1 MREHLLVL
9 LLAGIFVYLLTPYA
23 RKLALRFG
31 AVAQV
36 RDRDVHTE
44 VTPRWGGVA
53 IWLSIMLT
61 VLIASQLKLL
71 SKAFLQDQQML
82 GICIAAS
89 VICLLGVIDDR
100 WGLDAITKLAGQV
113 LAAAILVNFG
123 VQLLWLPINGVTMLP
138 TSLGQLVTILI
149 IVVTINAVNFID
161 GLDGLASGVVAI
173 AAGAFFAFAYLLSVV
188 YNFDRAGAP
197 SLLTAIML
205 GACLGFLPH
214 NSYPARIFMGDSGS
228 MLLGLLLGV
237 AAISLTGQID
247 ANAIASQNFAPTL
260 VPLLLPFAVL
270 AIPVVDLSLAIIR
283 RTRAGR
289 SPFAPDMGHLHHR
302 LLARGHS
309 QRSAT
314 LMMYLWTF
322 LVAAPVSAS
331 AFISWRINL
340 LLSLALLLPILLL
353 TLRPLQVNSSAKQ
366 NKQLNK

>member
-9 LLAGIFVYLLTPYA
+9 LIAGVFVYLLTPYA
-23 RKLALRFG
+23 RALAIKFG
-31 AVAQV
+31 AVATG

-53 IWLSIMLT
+53 IWLGIMLT
-61 VLIASQLKLL
+61 ILISTQLNLL
-71 SKAFLQDQQML
+71 SKAFQQDEQIK
-82 GICIAAS
+82 GICIAATI
-89 VICLLGVIDDR
+89 ICLLGVLDDK
-100 WGLDAITKLAGQV
+100 WGIDAITKLAGQT
-113 LAAAILVNFG
+113 LAAAVLVNFG
-123 VQLLWLPINGVTMLP
+123 VQLLWLPLNGVTMLP
-138 TSLGQLVTILI
+138 TSLGQLITILI

-161 GLDGLASGVVAI
+161 GLDGLASGIVAI
-173 AAGAFFAFAYLLSVV
+173 AAGCFFAFAYLLSVV

-197 SLLTAIML
+197 SLLTAIMM

-214 NSYPARIFMGDSGS
+214 NFYPARIFMGDSGS

-237 AAISLTGQID
+237 AAITLTGQID

-270 AIPVVDLSLAIIR
+270 AIPSIDLLLAVIR

-302 LLARGHS
+302 LLGRGHT

-314 LMMYLWTF
+314 VMMYLWT
-322 LVAAPVSAS
+322 LVVAAPVSAS

-340 LLSLALLLPILLL
+340 LLSLFLALPIFLLSIHPKYL
-353 TLRPLQVNSSAKQ
+353 SNFAKSRT
-366 NKQLNK
+366 

>member
-9 LLAGIFVYLLTPYA
+9 LITGVFVYLLTPNA
-23 RKLALRFG
+23 RVLAIRFG
-31 AVAQV
+31 AVAQI

-44 VTPRWGGVA
+44 VTPRWGGIA
-53 IWLSIMLT
+53 IWCSIMLAL
-61 VLIASQLKLL
+61 VIASQLKLL
-71 SKAFLQDQQML
+71 SKAFLQDQQIR
-82 GICIAAS
+82 GIALATT
-89 VICLLGVIDDR
+89 VICLLGVLDDK

-113 LAAAILVNFG
+113 LAAGILVNFG
-123 VQLLWLPINGVTMLP
+123 VQLLWLPLNGVTMLP

-149 IVVTINAVNFID
+149 ILVTINAVNFID
-161 GLDGLASGVVAI
+161 GLDGLAAGIVGI
-173 AAGAFFAFAYLLSVV
+173 AAGSFFAFAYLLSVV

-197 SLLTAIML
+197 SLITAIML

-228 MLLGLLLGV
+228 MVLGLLLGV
-237 AAISLTGQID
+237 AAITLTGQID

-260 VPLLLPFAVL
+260 IPLLLPFAVL
-270 AIPVVDLSLAIIR
+270 AIPLIDLLLAIIR

-314 LMMYLWTF
+314 LMMYLWTS
-322 LVAAPVSAS
+322 LIAIPVAAS
-331 AFISWRINL
+331 AFVDWRITL
-340 LLSLALLLPILLL
+340 LAAFLIFVPTFIISM
-353 TLRPLQVNSSAKQ
+353 RWGVRS
-366 NKQLNK
+366 NK

>member
-9 LLAGIFVYLLTPYA
+9 LLTGVFVYLLTPYA
-23 RKLALRFG
+23 RVLALKFG
-31 AVAQV
+31 AVAQI
-36 RDRDVHTE
+36 RARDVHTE
-44 VTPRWGGVA
+44 VTPRWGGIA
-53 IWLSIMLT
+53 IWLAIMLS

-71 SKAFLQDQQML
+71 SKAFLQDQQIR
-82 GICIAAS
+82 GICLAAT
-89 VICLLGVIDDR
+89 VICLLGVFDDK
-100 WGLDAITKLAGQV
+100 WGLDAITKLAGQT
-113 LAAAILVNFG
+113 LAAAILVYFG

-138 TSLGQLVTILI
+138 TSLGQLITIFI
-149 IVVTINAVNFID
+149 ILVTINAVNFID
-161 GLDGLASGVVAI
+161 GLDGLAAGIVAI
-173 AAGAFFAFAYLLSVV
+173 AAGCFFAFAYLLSVV

-197 SLLTAIML
+197 SLITAIML
-205 GACLGFLPH
+205 GAFLGFLPH
-214 NSYPARIFMGDSGS
+214 NAFPARIFMGDSGS
-228 MLLGLLLGV
+228 MVLGLLLGV
-237 AAISLTGQID
+237 AAITLTGQID

-270 AIPVVDLSLAIIR
+270 AIPLIDLLLAIIR

-289 SPFAPDMGHLHHR
+289 SPFAPDKGHLHHR

-340 LLSLALLLPILLL
+340 LVSLTLLVPILTL
-353 TLRPLQVNSSAKQ
+353 TLKPRALVR
-366 NKQLNK
+366 